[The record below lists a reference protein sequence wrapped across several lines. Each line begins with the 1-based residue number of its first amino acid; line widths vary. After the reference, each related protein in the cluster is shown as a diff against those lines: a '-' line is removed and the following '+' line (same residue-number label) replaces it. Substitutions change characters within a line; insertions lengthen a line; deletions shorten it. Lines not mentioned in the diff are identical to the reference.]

1 MTENLTHQYK
11 GYAVYLP
18 SLQQGYANYATKTNA
33 ETTRDRK
40 RIPKNFDTRWLNFL
54 DQSSKLWHCGYTL
67 YSCGQFETKNI
78 PKRDIIAERLK
89 SDGNIVVGDSGGFQ
103 LGTGAVKSKAELAHL
118 ERYKNDPVAQF
129 DKWHDSGFRQRTLAW
144 LERYTDYA
152 MTLDM
157 VIWAAESYEQPNAKK
172 SQLRK
177 LSVQQLIDLSV
188 DNLRYFSNNRGLG
201 SRTTKFLNVLQDID
215 DPKKGIS
222 GTGEAWYQAV
232 KDFDF
237 EGWALGSQTGGMFNS
252 LWWLRRL
259 LNEGKLEKSEW
270 IHTLGKSPPVNSL
283 VYTAAQ
289 RALRKALG
297 REDFTISLDSSSP
310 CQMAGKQ
317 RKLAVPPNFSSDRN
331 TWKVKGWF
339 VPMDIR
345 LARNER
351 QMAFPFATPLSK
363 YLTVSDLMA
372 HDIDDSD
379 YFTDTW
385 AEHLLVNHNI
395 YTFHRY
401 SIDAC
406 DLVFGDNK
414 DLQRVPA
421 DLVEIVELIERYFEA
436 ETVGDIE
443 VRLHELF
450 EPYLRAGKDKGHGDS
465 EDARDDSEDVE
476 TVVFS

>member
-1 MTENLTHQYK
+1 M
-11 GYAVYLP
+11 
-18 SLQQGYANYATKTNA
+18 
-33 ETTRDRK
+33 
-40 RIPKNFDTRWLNFL
+40 
-54 DQSSKLWHCGYTL
+54 
-67 YSCGQFETKNI
+67 
-78 PKRDIIAERLK
+78 
-89 SDGNIVVGDSGGFQ
+89 
-103 LGTGAVKSKAELAHL
+103 
-118 ERYKNDPVAQF
+118 
-129 DKWHDSGFRQRTLAW
+129 
-144 LERYTDYA
+144 
-152 MTLDM
+152 
-157 VIWAAESYEQPNAKK
+157 
-172 SQLRK
+172 
-177 LSVQQLIDLSV
+177 
-188 DNLRYFSNNRGLG
+188 
-201 SRTTKFLNVLQDID
+201 
-215 DPKKGIS
+215 
-222 GTGEAWYQAV
+222 
-232 KDFDF
+232 
-237 EGWALGSQTGGMFNS
+237 
-252 LWWLRRL
+252 
-259 LNEGKLEKSEW
+259 
-270 IHTLGKSPPVNSL
+270 
-283 VYTAAQ
+283 
-289 RALRKALG
+289 
-297 REDFTISLDSSSP
+297 
-310 CQMAGKQ
+310 
-317 RKLAVPPNFSSDRN
+317 
-331 TWKVKGWF
+331 
-339 VPMDIR
+339 PMDIR

-363 YLTVSDLMA
+363 YLTVNDLMA